1 MSAVTAIRVGAAAD
15 AVNSFDGQGAD
26 DVMSCRSPREVRD
39 AATAATSSLLWL
51 LDADAVPVDG
61 ALAALLLHAP
71 TPAASLPIDAAGR
84 PVESLLGRFAE
95 HDLPALLDAVEG
107 RTVPLY
113 HSRVTSLLVERD
125 LVLELAP
132 PDPERF
138 GPYAGSEWTSRLFA
152 RRPGCLVPA
161 SRVRVVDEPVD
172 SPLHALRAARTAR
185 WGRREAAHTL
195 VRGIRGA
202 LT

>member
-1 MSAVTAIRVGAAAD
+1 MSAITAIRIGAAGD
-15 AVNSFDGQGAD
+15 LDGQGAD
-26 DVMSCRSPREVRD
+26 EVMSFCSPSELRD
-39 AATAATSSLLWL
+39 AASAATGSLLWL
-51 LDADAVPVDG
+51 LDAGAVPEDG
-61 ALAALLLHAP
+61 ALAALIVHAP
-71 TPAASLPIDAAGR
+71 MPAASLPVDGAGR

-95 HDLPALLDAVEG
+95 HDLIGLLDAIER
-107 RTVPLY
+107 RTVRLY
-113 HSRVTSLLVERD
+113 HTRVTSLLVERD

-172 SPLHALRAARTAR
+172 SPLHALRAARSAR
-185 WGRREAAHTL
+185 WGRREAAHAL
-195 VRGIRGA
+195 ARGIVGA